1 MCMNMYHWETRP
13 PETWARDGTY
23 NETADGKEVVRVSD

>member
-1 MCMNMYHWETRP
+1 MNMYHWETRP
-13 PETWARDGTY
+13 PETWALRDGAY